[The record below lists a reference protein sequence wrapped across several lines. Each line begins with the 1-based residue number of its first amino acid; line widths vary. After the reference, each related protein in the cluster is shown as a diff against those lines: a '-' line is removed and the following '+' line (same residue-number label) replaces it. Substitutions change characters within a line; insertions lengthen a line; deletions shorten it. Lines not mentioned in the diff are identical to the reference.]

1 MKHEK
6 RGLAGK
12 LNRLFASVPRPD
24 GKEYTNEQVA
34 EAVRSSKLVKTLS
47 QSYIWQLR
55 NGVKDNPTYAHLRGL
70 AAFFE
75 VPVSYFVDDDVTDR
89 IDEKLA
95 KLRAERERMA
105 ELAGNSEAR
114 LIAMRAGELSPQGRR
129 QVIELLNV
137 VHELEKV
144 QRNAGAGQDRA
155 EYGTSEAST
164 DSAQGNQT

>member
-1 MKHEK
+1 MNHGK

-12 LNRLFASVPRPD
+12 LNRLFAAVPRPD

-34 EAVRSSKLVKTLS
+34 EAVRASKLVKTIS

-55 NGVKDNPTYAHLRGL
+55 NGVKDNPTFAHLRGL

-75 VPVSYFVDDDVTDR
+75 VPVSYFVDDEVADR

-95 KLRAERERMA
+95 ALRAERERIA
-105 ELAGNSEAR
+105 ELASDSEAR

-129 QVIELLNV
+129 QVMDLLNV
-137 VHELEKV
+137 VHELELSKRGGEV
-144 QRNAGAGQDRA
+144 P
-155 EYGTSEAST
+155 EP
-164 DSAQGNQT
+164 